1 MAQRVIGLDIGTHA
15 VRAAELS
22 LGRGGSDPTL
32 TRFAQVALPAGAV
45 VDGEVVDPGL
55 VATSLRRLWAEGGF
69 KSRRVILGV
78 GNQRV
83 VVRQADLPQMSEEDL
98 RSALQ
103 FEAQELIPIP
113 IDEAILDFDI
123 LEQIADNEA
132 GDPMMRVLLVA
143 AHRDMVANLVTA
155 ATEAGLTPDL
165 VDVVP
170 FALIR
175 AAGEVSPPPL
185 LGDEQRASEA
195 IVGIGGGV
203 TNVVVH
209 EGGVPRFVRIL
220 VTGGAGVTQAIA
232 DELDVD
238 PDMAEDLKR
247 RADLASSDALE
258 ARAGRVVADRTTP
271 LVEEI
276 RGSLDFYLAQSD
288 ATPISRVLVTGGGS
302 RTPQLLARLTEQLRL
317 PVERA
322 HPLERVAVGRT
333 GIPETELI
341 DAEPLL
347 ATPIGLALAGRR
359 PENGTGRR
367 LSVLPREVE
376 IVREQR
382 RQSVVVAGGVGA
394 FAVLLLAI
402 WLAQNGKVND
412 ERHKADRAEAE
423 VAQLRRQTAG
433 LQDAT
438 QLQTQLDQRRQTVAA
453 ALTGD
458 IAWTRLIQ
466 QIATVIPNDVWLTS
480 FTGSSASGQGTVN
493 FSAMG
498 FDHTSAARWLL
509 RVGELPSL
517 TNLWLPSSAK
527 QGEGANALVTFSS
540 TATLTPAAG
549 SDRLQ
554 RYTGES
560 G

>member
-1 MAQRVIGLDIGTHA
+1 MAQRVVGLDIGTHA

-22 LGRGGSDPTL
+22 LGRGGNDATL
-32 TRFAQVALPAGAV
+32 TRFAQVALPVGAV

-55 VATSLRRLWAEGGF
+55 VATSLRRLWTEGGF
-69 KSRRVILGV
+69 KSRRVVLGV

-83 VVRQADLPQMSEEDL
+83 VVRQADLPQMSEDEL

-113 IDEAILDFDI
+113 MDEAILDFDI
-123 LEQIADNEA
+123 LEQIASNDA

-155 ATEAGLTPDL
+155 ATEAGLTPDV

-175 AAGEVSPPPL
+175 AVGDVTPPPL
-185 LGDEQRASEA
+185 LDDEPRTSEA

-220 VTGGAGVTQAIA
+220 ATGGAGVTQAIA

-238 PDMAEDLKR
+238 PEMAEDLKR

-276 RGSLDFYLAQSD
+276 RGSLDFYLAQND

-333 GIPETELI
+333 GIPETDLV

-359 PENGTGRR
+359 SESGTGRR

-382 RQSVVVAGGVGA
+382 RQSLVVAGGVGA
-394 FAVLLLAI
+394 FAALLLAI
-402 WLAQNGKVND
+402 WVAQNGKVND
-412 ERHKADRAEAE
+412 ERHKADQAEAE
-423 VAQLRRQTAG
+423 VAQLRRQTAS

-438 QLQTQLDQRRQTVAA
+438 QLQTQLDQRRQTVTA

-480 FTGSSASGQGTVN
+480 FTGSTANGQGTVN
-493 FSAMG
+493 FAAMG

-509 RVGELPSL
+509 RVGELPSI

-527 QGEGANALVTFSS
+527 QGEGASALVTFSS
-540 TATLTPAAG
+540 TATLTPAAA

>member
-1 MAQRVIGLDIGTHA
+1 MAQRVVGLDIGTHA

-22 LGRGGSDPTL
+22 LGRGGNDATL
-32 TRFAQVALPAGAV
+32 TRFAQVALPVGAV

-55 VATSLRRLWAEGGF
+55 VATSLRRLWTEGGF
-69 KSRRVILGV
+69 KSRRVVLGV

-83 VVRQADLPQMSEEDL
+83 VVRQADLPQMSDDEL

-113 IDEAILDFDI
+113 MDEAILDFDI
-123 LEQIADNEA
+123 LEQIASNDA

-155 ATEAGLTPDL
+155 ATEAGLTPDV

-175 AAGEVSPPPL
+175 AAGDVTPPPL
-185 LGDEQRASEA
+185 LDDEPRTSEA

-220 VTGGAGVTQAIA
+220 ATGGAGVTQAIA

-238 PDMAEDLKR
+238 PEMAEDLKR

-276 RGSLDFYLAQSD
+276 RGSLDFYLAQND

-333 GIPETELI
+333 GIPETDLV

-359 PENGTGRR
+359 SESGTGRR

-382 RQSVVVAGGVGA
+382 RQSLVVAGGVGA
-394 FAVLLLAI
+394 FAALLLAI
-402 WLAQNGKVND
+402 WVAQNGKVND
-412 ERHKADRAEAE
+412 ERHKADQAEAE
-423 VAQLRRQTAG
+423 VAQLRRQTAS

-438 QLQTQLDQRRQTVAA
+438 QLQTQLDQRRQTVTA

-480 FTGSSASGQGTVN
+480 FTGSTANGQGTVN
-493 FSAMG
+493 FAAMG

-509 RVGELPSL
+509 RVGELPSI

-527 QGEGANALVTFSS
+527 QGEGASALVTFSS
-540 TATLTPAAG
+540 TATLTPAAA